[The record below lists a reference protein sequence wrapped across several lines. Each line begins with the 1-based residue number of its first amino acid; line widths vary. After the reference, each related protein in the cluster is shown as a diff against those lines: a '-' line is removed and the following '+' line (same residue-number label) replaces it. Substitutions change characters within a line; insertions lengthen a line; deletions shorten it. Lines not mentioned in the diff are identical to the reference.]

1 MTDLFT
7 FKPRDPYFGSTVA
20 LKAAEFD
27 RENPAIYE
35 LFIKFT
41 MELWYAGHKRFEAKA
56 IIERIRWHVAVET
69 KGEDFKICNSHTAY
83 YARKAMQDYDFLAGF
98 FETRSASE

>member
-27 RENPAIYE
+27 RENPQVYR
-35 LFIKFT
+35 LFI
-41 MELWYAGHKRFEAKA
+41 RFALEAKRAGLRKFGSSA
-56 IIERIRWHVAVET
+56 IFERIRWEIAILT
-69 KGEDFKICNSHTAY
+69 SDKDFKLNNNHRAY
-83 YARKAMQDYDFLAGF
+83 FARKAMMEFTELAGF
-98 FETRSASE
+98 FETRSA